1 MNKSRPNIIYVFS
14 DQHRKD
20 ATGFNGNPDVL
31 TPNLDDL
38 AKESINFVN
47 AVSGTPVCSPY
58 RASLLTGLYPQTH
71 GIFMND
77 LCLEKHGK
85 TLADC
90 FNEAGYA
97 TAYIGKWHLD
107 GHGRKSFIPK
117 ERRKGFEFWRVLECT
132 HDYNNSHYYGDEN
145 IINTWEKYDVFSQ
158 TECAQDYVK
167 TRDKAKPFLLILSYG
182 PPHDPYETA
191 PERFKALYD
200 SQTLSLRDNVVD
212 KEDIALR
219 ECVKGYYAHISAID
233 SCVGNLIETLKEQGI
248 YDETVFVY
256 TSDHGDMLGSHGYRL
271 KQKPWDESILV
282 PFLMHYPA
290 IQNSQNRQIAKPIN
304 VPDIMPTL
312 LGLCDIEIPD
322 EVEGFDFSKI
332 IMTGE
337 KADTGV
343 ALLSHLHPFG
353 EWHTGAGGKEYRG
366 VRTERYTYV
375 KDKNG
380 PWLLYDNMVDP
391 MQQNNLCNDPAV
403 SNIQTHLERILKD
416 LLDARDD
423 KFLYGYEYVDS
434 WGYEVDETGTVPF

>member
-1 MNKSRPNIIYVFS
+1 MKQSKPNIVFVFS

-31 TPNLDDL
+31 TPHLDNL

-71 GIFMND
+71 GVFMND

-97 TAYIGKWHLD
+97 TGYIGKWHLD

-117 ERRKGFEFWRVLECT
+117 ERRKGFDFWRVLECT
-132 HDYNNSHYYGDEN
+132 HDYNHSQYYGDN
-145 IINTWEKYDVFSQ
+145 DSINTWDAYDVFSQ
-158 TECAQDYVK
+158 TECAQDYIK
-167 TRDKAKPFLLILSYG
+167 TRNQEKPFLLVLSYG

-191 PERFKALYD
+191 PEKFKTLYD
-200 SQTLSLRDNVVD
+200 PRTITLRDNVAD
-212 KEDIALR
+212 KENAALR
-219 ECVKGYYAHISAID
+219 ESIRGYYAHITAID
-233 SCVGNLIETLKEQGI
+233 TCVGSLIETLKEENI
-248 YDETVFVY
+248 FNETIFVY
-256 TSDHGDMLGSHGYRL
+256 TSDHGDMLGSHGYKL

-282 PFLMHYPA
+282 PFLLHYPEL
-290 IQNSQNRQIAKPIN
+290 QDSRNRRIAKPIN
-304 VPDIMPTL
+304 APDIMPTL
-312 LGLCDIEIPD
+312 LGLCDIEIPQ
-322 EVEGFDFSKI
+322 EVEGFDFSPILKSD
-332 IMTGE
+332 E
-337 KADTGV
+337 AADKGV

-353 EWHTGAGGKEYRG
+353 EWHKGTGGKEYRG

-380 PWLLYDNMVDP
+380 PWLLYDNMIDP
-391 MQQNNLCNDPAV
+391 MQQTNLCNDLRAAE
-403 SNIQTHLERILKD
+403 QQAELETILNT
-416 LLDARDD
+416 LLKARGDQ
-423 KFLYGYEYVDS
+423 FLYGHEYVTN
-434 WGYEVDETGTVPF
+434 WGYAVDETGTVPF